1 MTLGKTSDLCLG
13 PARVSDGGL
22 SAGGQGSDVLGEY
35 LEIRERVRVIAPG
48 GREHVT
54 CQLMSTHDGH
64 LEPEGLKFAT

>member
-22 SAGGQGSDVLGEY
+22 SPGGQGSDVLGEY
-35 LEIRERVRVIAPG
+35 LEIRQGVRVIASG

-64 LEPEGLKFAT
+64 LDSQGV